1 VDGKEV
7 GEVIT
12 TKSKKTSWTL
22 TVHSPVVYEKVELF
36 VNGKVVWSQKSA
48 NGMGSKTYTG
58 TIDIP
63 KGGWVTARVSGG
75 KSDWPMMDSYP
86 FAETSPFWF
95 GAIGST
101 TTSAKVES
109 ATKLLKALEVSEQRL
124 KAGYGENPIP
134 NLLGHFAKAREKL
147 EAIIKEGE
155 K

>member
-1 VDGKEV
+1 
-7 GEVIT
+7 
-12 TKSKKTSWTL
+12 
-22 TVHSPVVYEKVELF
+22 
-36 VNGKVVWSQKSA
+36 
-48 NGMGSKTYTG
+48 MGSKIYAG

-86 FAETSPFWF
+86 FAETLPFWL
-95 GAIGST
+95 GDIGNK
-101 TTSAKVES
+101 TTSAKVEA

-134 NLLGHFAKAREKL
+134 NLFSHFGKAREKL
-147 EAIIKEGE
+147 KAMIKEGE